1 MWRLVVVAM
10 VGVLMLGTAGVCQ
23 TGMGP
28 PTSFVISDLQLIS
41 TASKS
46 DWTDRWTG
54 PVEAATI
61 LAWLHDHGF
70 PALMPD
76 LNGDG
81 IVDEHDTI
89 ELADV
94 FGKGGMRTNTPV
106 GTTDAR
112 LVVTLAKYV
121 ADKYPGEFELKIY
134 DRGFPA
140 EFNREFQ
147 VNFAPDAI
155 PGIVLTLEKAEP
167 NFQAYADELTSAEG
181 VIIGIEQNAR
191 LNYYFAGRSF
201 LYKKTA
207 QGNNGIDLAWG
218 KEDPWKAGIQGQ
230 VLATE
235 SRQTDAWY
243 VRYQG
248 NWVKVEF
255 MLALSPLI
263 ERDRDTGKHGPC
275 PEEAIAYDVSTTATA
290 YGDIKV
296 EECVTRDGDIDTYA
310 YTVTNVSFKKNGCG
324 ICYFSVMNLGGFTT
338 VNQSGPG
345 TWLINPWNPSGWE
358 WLAPLGS
365 CGIQIGESAVF
376 SFSIIGPTYDVP
388 VKGLVSPCLHSLA
401 PNSVEEE
408 IRLILS
414 VKTTGP
420 SDTPPNNHGGHC
432 PDLTI
437 HADRSSCTC
446 KWDQQ
451 KQYVC
456 TIDVYATVSN
466 IGDQPANHFYCKLQT
481 AVGGDQKLVV
491 SLAPGASSTLHF
503 QFSHTVSS
511 SAATPIPPCPLNFVL
526 TADSTHFVKE
536 CNEKNNTDTGSVCCD

>member
-1 MWRLVVVAM
+1 MWRLVVVAI
-10 VGVLMLGTAGVCQ
+10 VGVLVLGTAGVCQ

-46 DWTDRWTG
+46 DWNDRWTG

-61 LAWLHDHGF
+61 LAWFHDHGF
-70 PALMPD
+70 PSLMSD

-94 FGKGGMRTNTPV
+94 FGKGGMQTNTPV

-121 ADKYPGEFELKIY
+121 ADKYPGKFELKIY
-134 DRGFPA
+134 DRGFPV
-140 EFNREFQ
+140 EFNREFP
-147 VNFAPDAI
+147 VNFASDAI
-155 PGIVLTLEKAEP
+155 PGIVLTLEKTEP
-167 NFQAYADELTSAEG
+167 NFQAYVEELTSAEG
-181 VIIGIEQNAR
+181 VILGIEQNGR
-191 LNYYFAGRSF
+191 LNYYCAGRSF
-201 LYKKTA
+201 LYEKTA

-218 KEDPWKAGIQGQ
+218 KEDLWKAGIQGQ

-235 SRQTDAWY
+235 SKQTDAWY
-243 VRYQG
+243 ILYQG
-248 NWVKVEF
+248 EWIKVEF
-255 MLALSPLI
+255 MLALSPLV
-263 ERDRDTGKHGPC
+263 ERDKDTGEYGPC
-275 PEEAIAYDVSTTATA
+275 PEEAIAYDVSTTTTA

-296 EECVTRDGDIDTYA
+296 EECVTRDGDIDTYT
-310 YTVTNVSFKKNGCG
+310 YTVTNISYEKDGCG

-345 TWLINPWNPSGWE
+345 TWLRNPFHPAGWE
-358 WLAPLGS
+358 WQAPLGS

-376 SFSIIGPTYDVP
+376 SFSVLGPTYDVP
-388 VKGLVSPCLHSLA
+388 VKGVVSPCDVFGTSWTVFNPALFFQ
-401 PNSVEEE
+401 SV
-408 IRLILS
+408 R
-414 VKTTGP
+414 TTGP
-420 SDTPPNNHGGHC
+420 SSTPPPGEGC

-437 HADRSSCTC
+437 NADRSSCTC
-446 KWDQQ
+446 EWNQQ

-456 TIDVYATVSN
+456 TFNIYATVTN
-466 IGDQPANHFYCKLQT
+466 IGDQPANHFHCKLQT

-491 SLAPGASSTLHF
+491 TLAPGASSTLHF

-511 SAATPIPPCPLNFVL
+511 SAATPMPPCPLKFVL

-536 CNEKNNTDTGSVCCD
+536 CNEKNNTDTGSIWCD